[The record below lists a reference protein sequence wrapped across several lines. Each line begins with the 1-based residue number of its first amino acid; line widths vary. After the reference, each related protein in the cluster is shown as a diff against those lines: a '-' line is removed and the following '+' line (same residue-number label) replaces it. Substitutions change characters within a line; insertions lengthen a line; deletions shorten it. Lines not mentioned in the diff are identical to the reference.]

1 MERATPTGPPTEE
14 QTRKVT
20 DPWRGRTKQRG
31 KNSRRLAASGR
42 ATASASAAPGRQENH
57 QEEAEASPEGEEP
70 KPKRQLAD
78 RRQSRAGG
86 PGSRPTVK
94 GAQWR
99 EPRTS
104 QNPQLQRGP
113 PGKRAPAAAGRKA
126 EPPTE
131 AQTLAGRKRVVY
143 QRQPQNP
150 SKGRGGNT
158 EP

>member
-1 MERATPTGPPTEE
+1 MHRQPQGTKRT
-14 QTRKVT
+14 TRK
-20 DPWRGRTKQRG
+20 R
-31 KNSRRLAASGR
+31 
-42 ATASASAAPGRQENH
+42 
-57 QEEAEASPEGEEP
+57 P
-70 KPKRQLAD
+70 KPHPKEKSPSLKNNQLT
-78 RRQSRAGG
+78 GG
-86 PGSRPTVK
+86 RSGPTVK

-113 PGKRAPAAAGRKA
+113 PGKRAPAAAGRRA

-131 AQTLAGRKRVVY
+131 AQTPAGRKRVVY
-143 QRQPQNP
+143 QRQSQNP